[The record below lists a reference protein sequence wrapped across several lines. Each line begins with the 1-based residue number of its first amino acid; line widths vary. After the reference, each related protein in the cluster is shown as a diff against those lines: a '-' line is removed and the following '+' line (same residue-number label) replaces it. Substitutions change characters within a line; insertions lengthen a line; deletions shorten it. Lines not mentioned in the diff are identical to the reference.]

1 MKKTFRWILISL
13 AILLTLGTV
22 CAVAS
27 GVIAHDAITPMEK
40 KHLHDI
46 LAIRGRLDDVEDQ
59 GASITVTVKDYDDD
73 SDQDNR
79 CTCTSEHG
87 HMTAPETEGVA
98 DETIPS
104 YESPEPL
111 YTVRAHEGIIGIFD
125 ADGTLCRSVNVFVM
139 TLPEADR
146 EALAA
151 GIPAYSEEEM
161 RLIAERFA

>member
-1 MKKTFRWILISL
+1 
-13 AILLTLGTV
+13 
-22 CAVAS
+22 
-27 GVIAHDAITPMEK
+27 
-40 KHLHDI
+40 
-46 LAIRGRLDDVEDQ
+46 
-59 GASITVTVKDYDDD
+59 
-73 SDQDNR
+73 
-79 CTCTSEHG
+79 
-87 HMTAPETEGVA
+87 MTAPETEGVA

-161 RLIAERFA
+161 RRIAERFA

>member
-1 MKKTFRWILISL
+1 MKKTIRWILISL
-13 AILLTLGTV
+13 AVLVILGTT

-27 GVIAHDAITPMEK
+27 GLVTHNAVKDMEK

-46 LAIRGRLDDVEDQ
+46 LAIRERLDDVEDR
-59 GASITVTVKDYDDD
+59 GTSVTITVKDYDDD
-73 SDQDNR
+73 SDGHGE
-79 CTCTSEHG
+79 CTCTVG
-87 HMTAPETEGVA
+87 HHNAPESEGVA

-111 YTVRAHEGIIGIFD
+111 YTVKAHDGIIGIFD
-125 ADGTLCRSVNVFVM
+125 SDGTLCRSVNVFIM

-161 RLIAERFA
+161 QMIADRFA